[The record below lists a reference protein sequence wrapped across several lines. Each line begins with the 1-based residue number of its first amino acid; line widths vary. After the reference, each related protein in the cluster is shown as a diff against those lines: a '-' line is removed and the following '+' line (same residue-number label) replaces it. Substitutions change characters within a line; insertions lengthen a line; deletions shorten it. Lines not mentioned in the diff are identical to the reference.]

1 MKITAYMEKPSFK
14 LVFFL
19 ILIVG
24 HLTILWTPLTN
35 PPLMVDKEAIIDPLI
50 GIDSF
55 YPDYKNLLLSGKIYD
70 FQPLRDLTLYLDLK
84 IDNLL
89 NWSHTG
95 TITNLIIFY
104 LTLILLFKIFLHF
117 FDKKLAIF
125 LTSIFFT
132 HPLYFFCYIEITQ
145 RKHILS
151 FLLILATFYTL
162 LKGKNRKKFLLSYF
176 FYFLSILSHPI
187 NALIPAWFFSQEE
200 KPFSKKTFL
209 NYVPFGVL
217 FLLIYFTNDYLY
229 RNIHSARE
237 GVNYSNLKFIPE
249 QILYSIGLHFRQF
262 FFPVSFSNFYSLGN
276 ISVLIFSFA
285 PLAYI
290 LYIYKF
296 HKKKIIFLVLPLII
310 IFFTLY
316 GHKSN
321 VLTIFLQNP
330 YVLTPSFIFL
340 LFIGVIF
347 KERKF
352 NPLLWI
358 TPLLLLVLT
367 LPYSLNRKDAIS
379 LYEYTYPKESECRSL
394 QVLVVNYIGKGKIE
408 KLKRSGHEW
417 LNQKCFLQ
425 SKALNFIR
433 PFINTHLILENE
445 KFSYEEKKYLLLN
458 KYETP
463 NDLVPLELVLK
474 LKYEKELDEVPN
486 LYKKLYSL
494 NFSSFFVSSSYIG
507 KIIKERCSD
516 FGEASCAAIED
527 YLERSKTLKAVNEYK
542 MSFPS
547 LDKRGEE

>member
-1 MKITAYMEKPSFK
+1 MEKPSFK

-19 ILIVG
+19 LLFVG
-24 HLTILWTPLTN
+24 HLATLWTPLTH
-35 PPLMVDKEAIIDPLI
+35 PPLMVDKEAIIDPLTT
-50 GIDSF
+50 IDSF

-70 FQPLRDLTLYLDLK
+70 FQPLRDLSLYLDLK
-84 IDNLL
+84 IDDLL

-117 FDKKLAIF
+117 FDKKSAIF
-125 LTSIFFT
+125 LASIFLT

-151 FLLILATFYTL
+151 FLLILATYYIL
-162 LKGKNRKKFLLSYF
+162 LKGKSEKKYLLSYF

-187 NALIPAWFFSQEE
+187 NALIPAWFFSQEK

-209 NYVPFGVL
+209 SYVPFATL

-229 RNIHSARE
+229 RNIHSTRE
-237 GVNYSNLKFIPE
+237 GVNYSNLEFIPE
-249 QILYSIGLHFRQF
+249 QIIYSIGLHFRQF
-262 FFPVSFSNFYSLGN
+262 FFPISFSNFYSLGN

-285 PLAYI
+285 PITYV
-290 LYIYKF
+290 LYVYKR
-296 HKKKIIFLVLPLII
+296 HKKNMIFLVLPLII

-340 LFIGVIF
+340 LFIGFAIR
-347 KERKF
+347 ETRF
-352 NPLLWI
+352 NSLLWI
-358 TPLLLLVLT
+358 TPLLLLALT

-379 LYEYTYPKESECRSL
+379 LYEHTYPKEPECRSL

-408 KLKRSGHEW
+408 KLKKSGHEW
-417 LNQKCFLQ
+417 LNQKCFLR
-425 SKALNFIR
+425 SKSTNFIR

-474 LKYEKELDEVPN
+474 LKYGKELDSVPA
-486 LYKKLYSL
+486 LYKRLYSL

-507 KIIKERCSD
+507 KIIKGKCKD
-516 FGEASCAAIED
+516 FGNESCAAIAD
-527 YLERSKTLKAVNEYK
+527 YFERSKNLKAINEYK
-542 MSFPS
+542 MNFPS
-547 LDKRGEE
+547 LDQRGEDKQSID